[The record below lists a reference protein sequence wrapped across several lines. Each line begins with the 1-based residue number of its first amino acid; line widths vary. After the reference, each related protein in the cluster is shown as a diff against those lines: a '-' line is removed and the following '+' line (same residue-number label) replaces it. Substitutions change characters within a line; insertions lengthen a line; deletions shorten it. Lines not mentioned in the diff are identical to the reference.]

1 MEEKFDELKEKK
13 EKALIAFISAGDPD
27 IDTTKSLVLEMER
40 RGADIIELGV
50 PFSDPLA
57 DGPTIQK
64 SYLRAL
70 KGKTSLKKIIKM
82 VKELRGRIGVPI
94 VLMSSY
100 NPVLRY
106 GEDRFVNDAV
116 ISGIDGVI
124 IPDLPPE
131 ESDNLCKIANQKG
144 LDTIFLLAPTSD
156 EERMKLICGRNCG
169 FIYYIS
175 VTGITGAR
183 KSMSGDIGRMVKKI
197 KRFTDLPVAV
207 GFGVSTPEQA
217 ENIAKHSDGII
228 VGSAIVK
235 IIEKS
240 GQNKKRLVKDVGNFI
255 GELKSAISFHR
266 KDRGE
271 CRENI
276 LISL

>member
-1 MEEKFDELKEKK
+1 MGRIEEKFDELKGKK

-27 IDTTKSLVLEMER
+27 IDTTKSLVLKMER
-40 RGADIIELGV
+40 MGADIIELGV

-57 DGPTIQK
+57 DGPVIQK

-82 VKELRGRIGVPI
+82 VKELRGRICVPI

-100 NPVLRY
+100 NPVLKY
-106 GEDRFVNDAV
+106 SEDRFVNDAV

-131 ESDNLCKIANQKG
+131 ESDYLCELSEKKG
-144 LDTIFLLAPTSD
+144 IDTIFLLAPTSN
-156 EERMKLICGRNCG
+156 EKRMKLICERSRG

-207 GFGVSTPEQA
+207 GFGVSTGEQA
-217 ENIAKHSDGII
+217 GNIAKYSDGII

-235 IIEKS
+235 IIEEF
-240 GQNKKRLVKDVGNFI
+240 GNDKKRLLKEVGNFI
-255 GELKSAISFHR
+255 KGLKEAISPTNR
-266 KDRGE
+266 QK
-271 CRENI
+271 I
-276 LISL
+276 

>member
-1 MEEKFDELKEKK
+1 MGRIEEKFDELKGKK

-40 RGADIIELGV
+40 RGADIVELGV

-57 DGPTIQK
+57 DGPVIQK

-82 VKELRGRIGVPI
+82 VKELRKKTDVPI

-106 GEDRFVNDAV
+106 GEVKFVNDAV

-131 ESDNLCKIANQKG
+131 ESDNLCKMASQKG
-144 LDTIFLLAPTSD
+144 LDTVFLLAPTSD
-156 EERMKLICGRNCG
+156 DERMKLICGRSCG

-183 KSMSGDIGRMVKKI
+183 KSLSDNIGRMVKKI

-207 GFGVSTPEQA
+207 GFGVSSPEQA
-217 ENIAKHSDGII
+217 EKVARYSDGII

-235 IIEKS
+235 IIEKT
-240 GQNKKRLVKDVGNFI
+240 GQDRKRLVKKVGKFI
-255 GELKSAISFHR
+255 KGLKEAISPTNR
-266 KDRGE
+266 QK
-271 CRENI
+271 I
-276 LISL
+276 

>member
-1 MEEKFDELKEKK
+1 MRRIEEKFDELKGKK

-57 DGPTIQK
+57 DGPVIQK

-82 VKELRGRIGVPI
+82 VKELRRKTSVPI

-106 GEDRFVNDAV
+106 GEEMFVNDAV
-116 ISGIDGVI
+116 ISGIDGII

-131 ESDNLCKIANQKG
+131 ESDNLCELSEKKG
-144 LDTIFLLAPTSD
+144 LNAIFLLAPTSD
-156 EERMKLICGRNCG
+156 EERMKLICGRSRG

-197 KRFTDLPVAV
+197 KKFTDLPVAV
-207 GFGVSTPEQA
+207 GFGVSTPGQA
-217 ENIAKHSDGII
+217 ENIAKHAGLRILD
-228 VGSAIVK
+228 
-235 IIEKS
+235 EKKES
-240 GQNKKRLVKDVGNFI
+240 RVVLLGKSRKN
-255 GELKSAISFHR
+255 LKLKFR
-266 KDRGE
+266 D
-271 CRENI
+271 
-276 LISL
+276 

>member
-1 MEEKFDELKEKK
+1 MRRIEKKFNDLKEKK

-27 IDTTKSLVLEMER
+27 INTTKSLVLEMER

-57 DGPTIQK
+57 DGPVIQK

-70 KGKTSLKKIIKM
+70 KDKTSLKKIIRM
-82 VKELRGRIGVPI
+82 VKELRTKTSVPI

-116 ISGIDGVI
+116 LSGIDGVI

-131 ESDNLCKIANQKG
+131 ESDNLCNLSIQKG
-144 LDTIFLLAPTSD
+144 LDTIFLLSPTSD
-156 EERMKLICGRNCG
+156 EERMKLICSKSHG

-183 KSMSGDIGRMVKKI
+183 KSLSGDIGRMVKKI
-197 KRFTDLPVAV
+197 KRFTELPVAV
-207 GFGVSTPEQA
+207 GFGVSTREQA
-217 ENIAKHSDGII
+217 GKIAKYSDGII

-235 IIEKS
+235 IIEEFS
-240 GQNKKRLVKDVGNFI
+240 NDKKRLLKKVGNFI
-255 GELKSAISFHR
+255 KGLKEAIGHR
-266 KDRGE
+266 FTGVIMK
-271 CRENI
+271 NPKF
-276 LISL
+276 

>member
-1 MEEKFDELKEKK
+1 MGRIEEKFDELKEKK

-27 IDTTKSLVLEMER
+27 INTTKSLVLEMER

-82 VKELRGRIGVPI
+82 VKELRQKTGIPI

-116 ISGIDGVI
+116 MSGIDGVI

-131 ESDNLCKIANQKG
+131 ESDNLCKMASQKG
-144 LDTIFLLAPTSD
+144 LDTVFLLAPTSD
-156 EERMKLICGRNCG
+156 EERMKLICGRSCG

-183 KSMSGDIGRMVKKI
+183 KSLSDNIGGMVKKI
-197 KRFTDLPVAV
+197 KRFTGLPVAV
-207 GFGVSTPEQA
+207 GFGVSTREQA
-217 ENIAKHSDGII
+217 GKIAKYSDGII

-235 IIEKS
+235 IIEEF
-240 GQNKKRLVKDVGNFI
+240 GQDKKKLVKEVGNLI
-255 GELKSAISFHR
+255 GKLKDAIGR
-266 KDRGE
+266 R
-271 CRENI
+271 
-276 LISL
+276 